1 MSNARRSS
9 APTLEDVAQVAGV
22 SRALVSLVMRDSPRV
37 SIESRRRVTDA
48 ATKLGYRPNLMAR
61 NLASRKTMTIGVLL
75 NDLHNPWFAEVTD
88 GIHDAAERHGYQ
100 LILASGRR
108 TTKLES
114 RALDTFLAS
123 RVDGIIVAGC
133 RLPAARLDAVAT
145 EIAVV
150 SVGRTLQKK
159 GLGSV
164 TTDDAYG
171 ARLAVEHL
179 YELGH
184 RRIAHIDGGKGAG
197 ASPRRSGYVRTMRM
211 LGLGDKAQVVA
222 GDFTEEAG
230 ARGAERLTR
239 GAVLPTAIFT
249 ANDLSAVGAID
260 VIERRGLDVPNDI
273 SVVGF
278 DNTSLAALNHI
289 GLTTIHQPRYEMGV
303 AAATMLID
311 SINDRGALT
320 DVSMA
325 PSLVVRRT
333 TARVGSARQAPST
346 RLRQR
351 SSVINAAPTAP
362 ARSPSEAKTN

>member
-1 MSNARRSS
+1 MSSTRRNH
-9 APTLEDVAQVAGV
+9 APTLEDVAQIAGV

-37 SIESRRRVTDA
+37 SIESRKRVTDA
-48 ATKLGYRPNLMAR
+48 ATRLGYRPNLMAR

-88 GIHDAAERHGYQ
+88 GIHASAERHGYQ

-108 TTKLES
+108 SPRLES

-133 RLPAARLDAVAT
+133 RLPAARLDAVGD
-145 EIAVV
+145 EVSLV
-150 SVGRTLQKK
+150 SVGRAFTTL
-159 GLGSV
+159 GIGSV
-164 TTDDAYG
+164 TTDDADG
-171 ARLAVEHL
+171 ARMAVEHL
-179 YELGH
+179 YDLGH

-197 ASPRRSGYVRTMRM
+197 ASPRRTGYLRTMRR
-211 LGLGDKAQVVA
+211 LGLADNAQVIS

-230 ARGAERLTR
+230 AHGAQRLLR

-260 VIERRGLDVPNDI
+260 EVERGGLVVPDDVA
-273 SVVGF
+273 VVGF

-289 GLTTIHQPRYEMGV
+289 GLTTIDQPRREMGA
-303 AAATMLID
+303 AAATMLINT
-311 SINDRGALT
+311 INDRGELT
-320 DVSMA
+320 DVVMS

-333 TARVGSARQAPST
+333 TGRAHT
-346 RLRQR
+346 
-351 SSVINAAPTAP
+351 
-362 ARSPSEAKTN
+362 

>member
-1 MSNARRSS
+1 MSNARRSN
-9 APTLEDVAQVAGV
+9 APTLEDVAHAAGV

-37 SIESRRRVTDA
+37 SAESRRRVTA
-48 ATKLGYRPNLMAR
+48 AAAKLGYRPNLMAR

-88 GIHDAAERHGYQ
+88 GIHDAADLHGYQ

-108 TTKLES
+108 SATLES

-133 RLPAARLDAVAT
+133 RLPAARLDAVAG
-145 EIAVV
+145 EVALV
-150 SVGRTLQKK
+150 SVGRALPKTR
-159 GLGSV
+159 LGSV
-164 TTDDAYG
+164 TTDDAFG

-179 YELGH
+179 HHLGH
-184 RRIAHIDGGKGAG
+184 RHIAHIDGGKGAG
-197 ASPRRSGYVRTMRM
+197 AAPRRRGYLRTMRA
-211 LGLGDKAQVVA
+211 LGLSDEAQVVT

-230 ARGAERLTR
+230 ARGAERLVH
-239 GAVLPTAIFT
+239 GAALPTAIFT

-260 VIERRGLDVPNDI
+260 VVERCGLVVPDDV

-311 SINDRGALT
+311 AINGRGALT
-320 DVSMA
+320 DVLMT
-325 PSLVVRRT
+325 PNLVVRRT
-333 TARVGSARQAPST
+333 AARAAPARRPSSAF
-346 RLRQR
+346 RQR
-351 SSVINAAPTAP
+351 SSVIRAAPTAP
-362 ARSPSEAKTN
+362 ARSPSEAKTS

>member
-9 APTLEDVAQVAGV
+9 APTLEDVALAAGV

-37 SIESRRRVTDA
+37 SVESRRKVSDA

-88 GIHDAAERHGYQ
+88 GIHEASERQGYQ

-108 TTKLES
+108 SATLES

-133 RLPAARLDAVAT
+133 RVPVSRLDAVAG
-145 EIAVV
+145 EVAVV
-150 SVGRTLQKK
+150 SVGRALPRTR
-159 GLGSV
+159 LGSV
-164 TTDDAYG
+164 TTDDAFG

-179 YELGH
+179 HGLGH

-197 ASPRRSGYVRTMRM
+197 AAPRRSGYLRTMRA
-211 LGLGDKAQVVA
+211 LGLSSTAQVVA

-230 ARGAERLTR
+230 ARGAERLFH
-239 GAVLPTAIFT
+239 GDVLPTAIFT

-260 VIERRGLDVPNDI
+260 VVERCGLVIPDDV
-273 SVVGF
+273 SVIGF

-289 GLTTIHQPRYEMGV
+289 GLTTIDQPNQAMG
-303 AAATMLID
+303 AAAAMMLID
-311 SINDRGALT
+311 AINDRGTLS
-320 DVSMA
+320 DVLMS
-325 PSLVVRRT
+325 PTLVVRRT
-333 TARVGSARQAPST
+333 TARAATARRPSKP
-346 RLRQR
+346 LRQR
-351 SSVINAAPTAP
+351 SSVISAAPTAP
-362 ARSPSEAKTN
+362 ARSPSEAKTS

>member
-1 MSNARRSS
+1 VVGPRRSS

-37 SIESRRRVTDA
+37 SVESRKRVTA
-48 ATKLGYRPNLMAR
+48 AASQLGYRPNLMAR
-61 NLASRKTMTIGVLL
+61 NLAARRTMTVGVLL

-88 GIHDAAERHGYQ
+88 GIHAVAERFGYQ

-108 TTKLES
+108 SVRLES

-133 RLPAARLDAVAT
+133 RLAAARVEAVAA
-145 EIAVV
+145 EVGVV
-150 SVGRTLQKK
+150 SVGRAFARVEF
-159 GLGSV
+159 GSV
-164 TTDDAYG
+164 TTDDADG

-184 RRIAHIDGGKGAG
+184 RDIAHIDGGKGAG
-197 ASPRRSGYVRTMRM
+197 AAPRRTGYLRTMRR
-211 LGLGDKAQVVA
+211 LGLADNAQVIA

-230 ARGAERLTR
+230 AHGAQRLLRGSM
-239 GAVLPTAIFT
+239 PTAIFT

-260 VIERRGLDVPNDI
+260 VVERGGLTVPDDI
-273 SVVGF
+273 AVVGF

-289 GLTTIHQPRYEMGV
+289 GLTTIDQPRREMGEV
-303 AAATMLID
+303 AARMLID
-311 SINDRGALT
+311 AINDRGELS
-320 DVSMA
+320 DVVMS

-333 TARVGSARQAPST
+333 S
-346 RLRQR
+346 
-351 SSVINAAPTAP
+351 
-362 ARSPSEAKTN
+362 SPSV

>member
-1 MSNARRSS
+1 MSNTRRNH
-9 APTLEDVAQVAGV
+9 APTLEDVAQIAGV

-37 SIESRRRVTDA
+37 STESRKRVSDA

-88 GIHDAAERHGYQ
+88 GIHASAERHGYQ

-108 TTKLES
+108 SPRLES

-133 RLPAARLDAVAT
+133 RLPAARLDAVGD
-145 EIAVV
+145 EVPLV
-150 SVGRTLQKK
+150 SVGRTFNKL
-159 GLGSV
+159 GIGSV
-164 TTDDAYG
+164 TTDDADG
-171 ARLAVEHL
+171 ARMAVEHL

-197 ASPRRSGYVRTMRM
+197 AAPRRTGYLRTMRM
-211 LGLGDKAQVVA
+211 LGLADSAQVIS

-230 ARGAERLTR
+230 AHGAERLLR
-239 GAVLPTAIFT
+239 AAMLPTAIFT

-260 VIERRGLDVPNDI
+260 VVERAGLVVPDDI
-273 SVVGF
+273 AVVGF

-289 GLTTIHQPRYEMGV
+289 GLTTIDQPRREMGD
-303 AAATMLID
+303 AAAAMLINTM
-311 SINDRGALT
+311 NDHGELS
-320 DVSMA
+320 VIVMS

-333 TARVGSARQAPST
+333 TGRT
-346 RLRQR
+346 RD
-351 SSVINAAPTAP
+351 
-362 ARSPSEAKTN
+362 